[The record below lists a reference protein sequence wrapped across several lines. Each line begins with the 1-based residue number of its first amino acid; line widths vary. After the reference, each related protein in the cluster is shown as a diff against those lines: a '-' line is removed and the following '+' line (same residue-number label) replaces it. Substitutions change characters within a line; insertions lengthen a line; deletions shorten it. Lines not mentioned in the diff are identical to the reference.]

1 MTQANNTSAQVGQA
15 ANNNL
20 DRHRWCVIM
29 CGGVGSRFWPYSRA
43 NYPKQFLD
51 LFGTGR
57 TLLQMT
63 IDRLRPVVP
72 IENFIIVTNAVYK
85 PLIEQQ
91 LPELKPE
98 NILLEPARRNTA
110 PCIAWASF
118 HINAIDPQASIIVAP
133 SDHLITRERDF
144 EASVNE
150 AFAFVEQH
158 DALLTMGIKPTRPET
173 GYGYIQVGHKEEG
186 NISRVK
192 TFTEK
197 PNREL
202 AQVFLDSGEFVWN
215 SGIFFWR
222 VSTVINAFWAHATEI
237 ATLFTSGLDKFGT
250 DKEMEFIEQN
260 FASSP
265 AISVDYAILEKALNV
280 YVETV
285 SFGWSDL
292 GSWNALYENSP
303 KNREQNVTRNC
314 SVLAYESAGNIF
326 AVQQDKLVVV
336 QGINDYVIADSG
348 DVLLI
353 CPKDAEAAIRVMVN
367 DAKLHFG
374 EKYI

>member
-1 MTQANNTSAQVGQA
+1 
-15 ANNNL
+15 
-20 DRHRWCVIM
+20 
-29 CGGVGSRFWPYSRA
+29 
-43 NYPKQFLD
+43 
-51 LFGTGR
+51 
-57 TLLQMT
+57 
-63 IDRLRPVVP
+63 
-72 IENFIIVTNAVYK
+72 
-85 PLIEQQ
+85 
-91 LPELKPE
+91 
-98 NILLEPARRNTA
+98 
-110 PCIAWASF
+110 
-118 HINAIDPQASIIVAP
+118 
-133 SDHLITRERDF
+133 
-144 EASVNE
+144 
-150 AFAFVEQH
+150 
-158 DALLTMGIKPTRPET
+158 
-173 GYGYIQVGHKEEG
+173 
-186 NISRVK
+186 
-192 TFTEK
+192 
-197 PNREL
+197 
-202 AQVFLDSGEFVWN
+202 
-215 SGIFFWR
+215 
-222 VSTVINAFWAHATEI
+222 
-237 ATLFTSGLDKFGT
+237 
-250 DKEMEFIEQN
+250 MEFIEQN